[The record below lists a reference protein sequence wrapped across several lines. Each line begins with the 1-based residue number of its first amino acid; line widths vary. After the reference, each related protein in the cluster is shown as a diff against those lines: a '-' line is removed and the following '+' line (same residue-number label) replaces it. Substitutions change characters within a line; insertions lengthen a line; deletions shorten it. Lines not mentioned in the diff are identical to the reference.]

1 MRNGEGFYLTQEP
14 QLENSTS
21 EPRPPIKGLPKKRLP
36 LALGGLVLLGVLAL
50 VTWLVIHVIQLPN
63 RKILTIY
70 GNVDIRDVNLG
81 FRVPGRIA
89 AVLKDEGDRCAKGE
103 LIARLDPATYQDALA
118 ERTAD
123 VAVKRAA
130 LKNSELNYGRNLS
143 LLKERVNTK
152 EQLDDSV
159 SSRDQAAA
167 NLDLAI
173 AQMASAQT
181 DLNDTEIH
189 SPSDGVIITRT
200 EEPGAIV
207 QMGNSV
213 LTLSLDQPIWV
224 RAYISETDL
233 GRVHP
238 GKEVEIFTD
247 TLPKHAY
254 HGKVGYVSP
263 EAEFT
268 PKSVETTQLRSS
280 LVYRLRVIVEDSDL
294 RLRQGMPVT
303 VEIHLE

>member
-1 MRNGEGFYLTQEP
+1 LTQEP
-14 QLENSTS
+14 QLENSTP
-21 EPRPPIKGLPKKRLP
+21 EPRPPIKGLPKTRLR
-36 LALGGLVLLGVLAL
+36 LALGGAILLGVLAL
-50 VTWLVIHVIQLPN
+50 VAWLVIHLYQLPSRN
-63 RKILTIY
+63 ILTIY

-89 AVLKDEGDRCAKGE
+89 AVLKDEGDRGTKGE
-103 LIARLDPATYQDALA
+103 LIARLDPATYQEALA

-130 LKNSELNYGRNLS
+130 LKDSELNYGRNLS
-143 LLKERVNTK
+143 LLKERVTTK

-173 AQMASAQT
+173 AQMASAKT
-181 DLNDTEIH
+181 DLDDTEIH

-224 RAYISETDL
+224 RAYIGETDL

-247 TLPKHAY
+247 TQPKHAY

-268 PKSVETTQLRSS
+268 PKSVETTELRSS
-280 LVYRLRVIVEDSDL
+280 LVYRLRVIVDDADL